1 MMAMSFFEVL
11 RPCAGPNRCLRA
23 FRRRPVR
30 WSRAGQKLAFLGD
43 SITQFGFQNPAGYVN
58 LVALALKD
66 SGHEIT
72 IVPAG
77 VSGNT
82 SKDMLARLKRDVLDK
97 KPDWMT
103 LSCGVNDVWH
113 GVNGVQLEPYKQNI
127 TSILDQCAAAN
138 IKVVILTAT
147 MIHEDPNDPLN
158 KQLIPYNDFLRQ
170 LAKDRKLPLADLN
183 AAEQAELA
191 QRKAAAPTAR
201 GPLLTVDGVH
211 MNGFGNQMMAAGILQ
226 AIGFTADQLAA
237 AKTKWNDVPGAYTV
251 DVKVPL
257 SINDYTKLQTATAGE
272 NKPLDQVLTGDVLKD
287 VQGPPSR
294 VTRRPPLPASKPAHR
309 LAP

>member
-1 MMAMSFFEVL
+1 MKFIPSLVPALLALLLVAV
-11 RPCAGPNRCLRA
+11 PVHAQYAGPA
-23 FRRRPVR
+23 
-30 WSRAGQKLAFLGD
+30 SGQKLAFLGD
-43 SITQFGFQNPAGYVN
+43 SITQFGFQQPAGYVN

-66 SGHEIT
+66 AGYGIVV
-72 IVPAG
+72 VPAG

-113 GVNGVQLEPYKQNI
+113 GDKGVDLPTYQTNI

-138 IKVVILTAT
+138 IKVVVLTAT

-158 KQLIPYNDFLRQ
+158 QKLVPYNDFLRQ

-183 AAEQAELA
+183 AEMQAEVA
-191 QRKAAAPTAR
+191 KRKAADPTAR
-201 GPLLTVDGVH
+201 GGLLTVDGVH
-211 MNGFGNQMMAAGILQ
+211 MNAYGNQMMATGILK
-226 AIGFTADQLAA
+226 ALGLTADQIAA
-237 AKTKWNDVPGAYTV
+237 AKAKWDDLPGAYII
-251 DVKVPL
+251 DVKVPV

-272 NKPLDQVLTGDVLKD
+272 NKPVDQIISDDVLKD
-287 VQGPPSR
+287 VQDRIKGNAPPG
-294 VTRRPPLPASKPAHR
+294 ASAK
-309 LAP
+309 

>member
-1 MMAMSFFEVL
+1 MTTMSSLKSSALALFLAAAFSL
-11 RPCAGPNRCLRA
+11 SANAQYTGPA
-23 FRRRPVR
+23 Q
-30 WSRAGQKLAFLGD
+30 GQKLAFLGD
-43 SITQFGFQNPAGYVN
+43 SITQFGFQQPAGYVN

-72 IVPAG
+72 VIPAG

-82 SKDMLARLKRDVLDK
+82 SKDMLARLQKDVLDK

-113 GVNGVQLEPYKQNI
+113 GAKGVDLETYKQNI

-138 IKVVILTAT
+138 IKVVILTST
-147 MIHEDPNDPLN
+147 MIHEDPADPLN
-158 KQLIPYNDFLRQ
+158 AQLVPYNDFLRQ

-183 AAEQAELA
+183 AAMQAELA
-191 QRKAAAPTAR
+191 TRKAAAAPGAR

-211 MNGFGNQMMAAGILQ
+211 MNAYGNQMMATGILQ
-226 AIGFTADQLAA
+226 AMGLTTDQLAS
-237 AKTKWNDVPGAYTV
+237 AKAKWDDVPGAYIV

-272 NKPLDQVLTGDVLKD
+272 NKPVDQVISADALKD
-287 VQGPPSR
+287 AQDLIKGNSTPS
-294 VTRRPPLPASKPAHR
+294 AAKP
-309 LAP
+309 